1 MRAVAHAPAKD
12 CQHTVPVITERSH
25 RLRAEI
31 DTTAAKRDGLTM
43 LTTPLS
49 VRQVRTL
56 LQRARVFEHLAAFDP
71 RWVGS
76 IPLDIHG
83 AGADAD
89 IACSGG
95 RDLAIFRR
103 ALETAFADHGV
114 TVIDNVHAGEASV
127 IARFTLDG
135 LPIEVFGR
143 KRPVETHESYVHWLA
158 EDRLLRLAGETL
170 RKDVRAAKAGG
181 LKTEPAFAK
190 VLNLGGDPH
199 SELLK
204 LASPGDEAL
213 LDLLGQAG
221 YGPHGRET

>member
-1 MRAVAHAPAKD
+1 
-12 CQHTVPVITERSH
+12 
-25 RLRAEI
+25 
-31 DTTAAKRDGLTM
+31 M

-49 VRQVRTL
+49 VRQVRTRL
-56 LQRARVFEHLAAFDP
+56 DRARVFEQLAAFDP

-83 AGADAD
+83 PGADAD
-89 IACSGG
+89 IACSAGP
-95 RDLAIFRR
+95 DLAVFGQ
-103 ALETAFADHGV
+103 ALAMAFADHGV
-114 TVIDNVHAGEASV
+114 IVTDNMHAGEASV
-127 IARFTLDG
+127 IARFTLHG
-135 LPIEVFGR
+135 LPVEIFGR

-158 EDRLLRLAGETL
+158 EDRLLRLAGEAL
-170 RKDVRAAKAGG
+170 RKDVRAAKAEG

-221 YGPHGRET
+221 YGPRGDRV